1 MSERVWRRH
10 FAFFGAFG
18 MLVLAAIYTIVPAMR
33 RISRLNERPG
43 LWAFWL
49 MTVGMLA
56 MVGAFTIAGIVQT
69 YLTRV
74 LGLDFM
80 LVRAQYVRF
89 WIFWVWAAGLVLFL
103 PGVLIYVRDFFGL
116 RPAPAAGAEG

>member
-1 MSERVWRRH
+1 M
-10 FAFFGAFG
+10 
-18 MLVLAAIYTIVPAMR
+18 VPALR
-33 RISRLNERPG
+33 RMSRIQESRG

-49 MTVGMLA
+49 MTIGMLT
-56 MVGAFTIAGIVQT
+56 MVGAFTIAGVVQT

-80 LVRAQYVRF
+80 LVRNQYVRF
-89 WIFWVWAAGLVLFL
+89 WIFWVWVAGLVLFL

-116 RPAPAAGAEG
+116 RPAPMAGAEH